1 MTPPEAKKLV
11 LEREDDLVGHKRII
25 YVINKAKNTKKPIRK
40 ATTDFF
46 KESLGFTDDEIIF
59 VDKSEFEFD
68 RTNFSA
74 ATQEA
79 LKRFARPI
87 FEDAKHEHGLA
98 KQVLNI
104 AICEE
109 FNWYFR
115 YDSNFELTIELREE
129 FTLANA
135 REYFDSLAQ
144 KIEIEGLTQIN
155 FKKKNDFF
163 LPDVEK
169 GFIPN

>member
-1 MTPPEAKKLV
+1 M
-11 LEREDDLVGHKRII
+11 I
-25 YVINKAKNTKKPIRK
+25 YVIDKADNRKESIRK
-40 ATTDFF
+40 VTSDFF
-46 KESLGFTDDEIIF
+46 KESLGFTDDDILF
-59 VDKSEFEFD
+59 VDKSEFEWD

-74 ATQEA
+74 EIEEA
-79 LKRFARPI
+79 MKRFTRPI
-87 FEDAKHEHGLA
+87 FEDTKHERA

-109 FNWYFR
+109 FNRYFT
-115 YDSNFELTIELREE
+115 YESNFELTIELREE
-129 FTLANA
+129 FTLENA
-135 REYFDSLAQ
+135 REYFDSLAR
-144 KIEIEGLTQIN
+144 KIKTEGLTQIY